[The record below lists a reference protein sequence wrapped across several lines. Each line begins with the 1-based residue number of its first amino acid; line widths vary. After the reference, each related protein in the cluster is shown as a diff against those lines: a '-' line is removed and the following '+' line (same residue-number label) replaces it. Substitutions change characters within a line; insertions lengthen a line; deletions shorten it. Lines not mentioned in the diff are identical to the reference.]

1 MACRCWIFRC
11 TKNHIFFFQTSW
23 KDNLS
28 KKKIALKYDHSC
40 IIGKDDISFSRKY
53 DLTPWTENERWSF
66 SKNGNMI
73 FSSDVLKRWSF
84 QKGLAGIWSF
94 LYYPERW
101 YFFFPEN
108 MIFFLRRK
116 MKDDLSREIHGNMTP
131 PVRACR
137 CYIRNTTPLCQ
148 KRIKNDLL
156 SQKYTQGWLT
166 NWTDIL
172 EKVPIILCSFMEI
185 FIGGFIYC
193 FPAKQTQAT

>member
-1 MACRCWIFRC
+1 MIFLKKWKYDIFFRC
-11 TKNHIFFFQTSW
+11 SEKMVFPKRPSW
-23 KDNLS
+23 
-28 KKKIALKYDHSC
+28 
-40 IIGKDDISFSRKY
+40 
-53 DLTPWTENERWSF
+53 
-66 SKNGNMI
+66 NMI
-73 FSSDVLKRWSF
+73 FLVLS
-84 QKGLAGIWSF
+84 GTMV
-94 LYYPERW
+94 
-101 YFFFPEN
+101 FFFPEN

-148 KRIKNDLL
+148 KRIKTDLL
-156 SQKYTQGWLT
+156 SQKYTHGWLT